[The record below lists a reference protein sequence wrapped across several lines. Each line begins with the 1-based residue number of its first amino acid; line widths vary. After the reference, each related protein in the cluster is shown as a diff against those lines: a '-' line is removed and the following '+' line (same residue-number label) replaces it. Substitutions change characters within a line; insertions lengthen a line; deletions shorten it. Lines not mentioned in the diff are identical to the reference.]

1 MRPKRFQFGGPDH
14 FDRSCE
20 EAEPCSGGVKRIA
33 VGFFVFE
40 GVFETEDL
48 EVFDSMTVSL
58 DCCLPLPTG
67 ENIRYNG

>member
-48 EVFDSMTVSL
+48 EVFDSMTMSL
-58 DCCLPLPTG
+58 DCCEPQPT
-67 ENIRYNG
+67 